1 MLPSD
6 RLRTLAV
13 FAEDPN
19 LSRAARVL
27 GLSQPAVHAQLKA
40 LAEDVGVALYQRQG
54 RSLVLTRAGAEVA
67 AIARSIDETTV
78 ELVARLRGEET
89 SQPVVLAAGAGAL
102 VHLLAGGLRRFSR
115 AGTAPIEVT
124 TCDAAQAVELVRR
137 GLAHVGVGVLDA
149 PPAGLEAHVLA
160 RAAQV
165 VVVPR
170 GHRLAARRRVSLADV
185 ATEPLVLPPEGG
197 PQRRALDAALAGTRP
212 RVAAAVRGWDVVLKL
227 VEAGVG
233 IGIVNATCAL
243 PRSLVARPVHDLAR
257 VTYYA
262 LTRPKPSPRAHA
274 LVEAFLATI
283 TNV

>member
-1 MLPSD
+1 MLSSD

-19 LSRAARVL
+19 LSRTARVL

-40 LAEDVGVALYQRQG
+40 LAEDVGAPLYRRAG
-54 RSLVLTRAGAEVA
+54 RSLVLTREGSEVA
-67 AIARSIDETTV
+67 ALARSIDEATA
-78 ELVARLRGEET
+78 ELVARLRGEEA

-102 VHLLAGGLRRFSR
+102 VHLLAEGLRRFSR

-124 TCDAAQAVELVRR
+124 TCDAAEAVERVRR
-137 GLAHVGVGVLDA
+137 GLAHVGVGVLAA
-149 PPAGLEAHVLA
+149 PPADLEAHVLA

-170 GHRLAARRRVSLADV
+170 GHRLAARRRVMLADL

-197 PQRRALDAALAGTRP
+197 PQRRALDAAFAGARP
-212 RVAAAVRGWDVVLKL
+212 RIAAAVRGWDVVLRL
-227 VEAGVG
+227 VELGVG
-233 IGIVNATCAL
+233 IGIVNATCAV
-243 PRSLVARPVHDLAR
+243 PRGLVARPVHDLAK

-262 LTRPKPSPRAHA
+262 LHRPKPTRATRELA
-274 LVEAFLATI
+274 AAFLASRAD
-283 TNV
+283 V